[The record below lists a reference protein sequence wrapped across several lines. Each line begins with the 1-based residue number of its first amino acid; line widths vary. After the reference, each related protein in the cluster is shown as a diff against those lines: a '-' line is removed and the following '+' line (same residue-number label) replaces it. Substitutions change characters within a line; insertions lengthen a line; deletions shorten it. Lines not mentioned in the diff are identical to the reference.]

1 MKTFRR
7 FFSTIIFSLFFASFA
22 FCAENVELAEKSIV
36 FKNLNIFVS
45 DFVVWTFDKGVI
57 SFGEYIGLLQQGEPF
72 SISEYEPSSDNS
84 KWIKPLF
91 LENKVF
97 AVSAPEIY
105 EEISSLIENSD
116 IGENLD
122 SNTEDSEIEKIAQ
135 AISNESANA
144 ENSKSETEQ
153 KYLDEY
159 ENLAFYSYGEESLS
173 VQNYENKKVIS
184 RSDKKNAVRFFYDD
198 KMRLL
203 KKENWDISGGFSSA
217 KNKEVQE
224 FYYSDENIAKPEKSV
239 ITSETEKHEILYDLS
254 GKIVESKNFEFY
266 KDDENAQNNQNQNE
280 KIEKNEKKSLF
291 IGKTTWKYS
300 DSGKILEKYSEEYEY
315 NAKKTKITK
324 TFSKKEVYEYKIQDG
339 NPDYYYYENNV
350 LRMSTVYS
358 SLDSY
363 LQTMN
368 FDNNF
373 VVESYF
379 ENGKR
384 KKELL
389 YLNGRLRSEKSYEQ

>member
-1 MKTFRR
+1 MKTFRQV
-7 FFSTIIFSLFFASFA
+7 FFTIIFSLFFASFA
-22 FCAENVELAEKSIV
+22 FCSEISEKSIA
-36 FKNLNIFVS
+36 FKNLNIFIS
-45 DFVVWTFDKGVI
+45 NFVVWTFDKGVI
-57 SFGEYIGLLQQGEPF
+57 SFGEYIGLLNLGEPF
-72 SISEYEPSSDNS
+72 SISEYEPSSDNAS
-84 KWIKPLF
+84 WVKPLF

-97 AVSAPEIY
+97 TVSTPEIY
-105 EEISSLIENSD
+105 EEVSSLVENSE
-116 IGENLD
+116 ISENEDL
-122 SNTEDSEIEKIAQ
+122 EDSEIEKIAQ
-135 AISNESANA
+135 AISNEALKAQSA
-144 ENSKSETEQ
+144 EVEQ
-153 KYLDEY
+153 EKKYLDEY

-173 VQNYENKKVIS
+173 VQNYENKKVLF

-203 KKENWDISGGFSSA
+203 KKENWDISGGFSGA

-224 FYYSDENIAKPEKSV
+224 FFYSDENIAKPEKSV
-239 ITSETEKHEILYDLS
+239 ITSDLEKYEILYDLS
-254 GKIVESKNFEFY
+254 GRIVESKNFELY
-266 KDDENAQNNQNQNE
+266 KDDENAQNNQNQNNQSE
-280 KIEKNEKKSLF
+280 KTEKKYLF
-291 IGKTTWKYS
+291 TGKTTWKYS

-339 NPDYYYYENNV
+339 NPDYYYYENEI

-358 SLDSY
+358 ALDSY
-363 LQTMN
+363 VQTMN

-384 KKELL
+384 KRELL
-389 YLNGRLRSEKSYEQ
+389 YLNGRLRSEKNYDQ